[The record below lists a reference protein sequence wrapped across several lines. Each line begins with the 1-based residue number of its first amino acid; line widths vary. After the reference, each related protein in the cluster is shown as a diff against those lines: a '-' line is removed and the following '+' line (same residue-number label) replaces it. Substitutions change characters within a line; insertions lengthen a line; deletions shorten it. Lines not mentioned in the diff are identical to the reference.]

1 MNNDFLKALE
11 SDQSRQILEGS
22 QCMEDK
28 NITGEFP
35 AYEFSLKAGLNHC
48 YARYSHSFKIC
59 KVLLP

>member
-1 MNNDFLKALE
+1 MKNNYLKALE

-35 AYEFSLKAGLNHC
+35 AYEFSLKTGLNHC
-48 YARYSHSFKIC
+48 CAR
-59 KVLLP
+59 LLTLF